1 MHDLILGAALF
12 MGPVADSPATLVVAD
27 SPETAPGQTDSDTIT
42 AESPDLSSEFDV
54 PVLFGQTVETI
65 SAVELSEQRG
75 GSTFIVNNQTLLGIV
90 QGNVVGGDY
99 VAGQVALS
107 DSALSNFNGLLSL
120 AINTGLQ
127 SNIISGMAVTINLGD

>member
-1 MHDLILGAALF
+1 MHDLILSAFLLAGPAGTTPA
-12 MGPVADSPATLVVAD
+12 PVADIPEPAPEVAD
-27 SPETAPGQTDSDTIT
+27 ASTAAADDS
-42 AESPDLSSEFDV
+42 ASASPDVIV
-54 PVLFGQTVETI
+54 PILFGHDVETL
-65 SAVELSEQRG
+65 SADELKEQRG
-75 GSTFIVNNQTLLGIV
+75 GSTFIVNNQTLLGVV

>member
-1 MHDLILGAALF
+1 MYDLILGGFLLA
-12 MGPVADSPATLVVAD
+12 SPAGASAAT
-27 SPETAPGQTDSDTIT
+27 SPA
-42 AESPDLSSEFDV
+42 DV
-54 PVLFGQTVETI
+54 PDTVAEAADAGISAGESSTVDVPILFGHDVETL
-65 SAVELSEQRG
+65 SPGELSEQRG
-75 GSTFIVNNQTLLGIV
+75 GSTFIVNNQTLLGVV

>member
-1 MHDLILGAALF
+1 MHDLILSAFLLAGPAGTSPAP
-12 MGPVADSPATLVVAD
+12 PVADIPATEPEVAEASTVAADD
-27 SPETAPGQTDSDTIT
+27 SASAP
-42 AESPDLSSEFDV
+42 DV
-54 PVLFGQTVETI
+54 IVPILFGHDVETL
-65 SAVELSEQRG
+65 STDELKEQRG
-75 GSTFIVNNQTLLGIV
+75 GSTLIVNNQTLLGVV